1 MSDAVRHVVV
11 FSWKDGVTPE
21 QIEGVS
27 AALRRLSVVIPEI
40 RDYRFGPDLGV
51 NEGNADFVVVAD
63 FDSLDDYLVYRDHP
77 DHRAV
82 VNETIRPLL
91 ADRTAVQYQL
101 A

>member
-1 MSDAVRHVVV
+1 MRDAVRHVVV
-11 FSWKDGVTPE
+11 FSWKGGVTPE

-27 AALRRLSVVIPEI
+27 AALRRLPVVIPEI

>member
-11 FSWKDGVTPE
+11 FSWT
-21 QIEGVS
+21 
-27 AALRRLSVVIPEI
+27 EI

-63 FDSLDDYLVYRDHP
+63 FDSLDDYLVYCDHP